1 MKLYSL
7 SSKLDFG
14 DYKGK
19 TLKEV
24 FTKDPDYIEECILDN
39 PTFCFNPSNIDALE
53 DMHPEFAFSEEAVE
67 KLDEKYD
74 TYEDQENNFDDMENF
89 SPEDL
94 KNLGI
99 SDDLDDFNDFDDDG
113 GGFYDDS
120 YGY

>member
-24 FTKDPDYIEECILDN
+24 FTEDPDYIEECILDN

-53 DMHPEFAFSEEAVE
+53 DMHQEFAFSEEAVE
-67 KLDEKYD
+67 KLEEKYD
-74 TYEDQENNFDDMENF
+74 TYEEQENNFEDMENF

-94 KNLGI
+94 KNFGI
-99 SDDLDDFNDFDDDG
+99 SDDLDDFDDFDDDSG
-113 GGFYDDS
+113 GYYDDG